1 MAIENENADLMK
13 SLDRI
18 EANIENVKKEFDENK
33 VSQKALEGEI
43 KKLGEEQVKYAQ
55 QLQEVSQS
63 MSAAK
68 SVADA
73 EAQAMK
79 SVGERAASNEAVKN
93 YQAGTVTFD
102 VSTKS
107 DTIHASGASNS
118 VTRTTITAPY
128 FKAGMVTMP
137 DQPLQIEALFPH
149 IPVAVDA
156 IEYLKEGTFTDGS
169 AITAEGNKLGE
180 STFTKPSLNTATVQ
194 NIGAYSVVTHQLIS
208 NEGAFAA
215 YINTKMQYK
224 LQLNVENQLVN
235 GTGSGQL
242 AGLLKV
248 GNYTDKTAD
257 ARTGLPA
264 SDANLFDLA
273 LLIKNE
279 FEKQY
284 IVPEKFILNPN
295 DWVGL
300 CLLKDKKGNYILGG
314 PQSLATKSL
323 WGVPVMTSPLVASG
337 KYILGNFTLGATIYD
352 REALNFR
359 ISDQDGENFKSMLF
373 TLRVNRRLGFA
384 VENPL
389 AIFAGDF
396 SLTQDSNS

>member
-1 MAIENENADLMK
+1 MSVENENAELIK

-18 EANIENVKKEFDENK
+18 EDNIKNVQKEFGENK
-33 VSQKALEGEI
+33 VSQKALEDEI
-43 KKLGEEQVKYAQ
+43 KKMGEEQVKFAQ
-55 QLQEVSQS
+55 QLQEVSQA
-63 MSAAK
+63 MSSAK
-68 SVADA
+68 SMADA
-73 EAQAMK
+73 QAESLK
-79 SVGERAASNEAVKN
+79 SVGELAASNEAVKN
-93 YQAGTVTFD
+93 YQAGTVSFE

-107 DTIHASGASNS
+107 DTIHSSGASNS
-118 VTRTTITAPY
+118 VSRTTITAPY

-137 DQPLQIEALFPH
+137 DQPLQIETLFPH
-149 IPVAVDA
+149 IPVTVDA

-169 AITAEGNKLGE
+169 AVTAEGSKLGE
-180 STFTKPSLNTATVQ
+180 TKFGKSSLATANCV
-194 NIGAYSVVTHQLIS
+194 NIGAYSVVTHQLIT
-208 NEGAFAA
+208 NEQAFAA
-215 YINTKMQYK
+215 YVNTKMQYK
-224 LQLNVENQLVN
+224 LQLNVENQLIN

-242 AGLLKV
+242 GGLLKS

-257 ARTGLPA
+257 ARQGLPA

-284 IVPEKFILNPN
+284 IVPERFLLNPN

-323 WGVPVMTSPLVASG
+323 WGVPVMTTPLVASG
-337 KYILGNFTLGATIYD
+337 KYILGNFNLGATIYD

-359 ISDQDGENFKSMLF
+359 ISDQDGENFKSMLY

-396 SLTQDSNS
+396 TLTEDSH